1 MRRTA
6 CSDVSHGM
14 AAKLQGAFR
23 TITRYGGPMSLGERI
38 TRIDTWLLDKVCQP
52 VADRLPEKL
61 TALDMGMSFQLGSLV
76 FSAVSIIAVFVLNGM
91 SDFGNMAFNV
101 LIWGL
106 CVTFFV
112 GLARMRV
119 LVKPGRPNPFRY
131 MLQGV
136 RLVSIPFTGYTL
148 FQAYGVP
155 EPYFLPMWFNAL
167 SNLVF
172 VVGLYLISCQ
182 PRPPQ
187 TRTREDVWSRHL
199 REVGTN

>member
-1 MRRTA
+1 
-6 CSDVSHGM
+6 
-14 AAKLQGAFR
+14 
-23 TITRYGGPMSLGERI
+23 MSLGERI
-38 TRIDTWLLDKVCQP
+38 TRIDSWLLDKVCQP

-61 TALDMGMSFQLGSLV
+61 TALDVGMSCQLGSLV

-91 SDFGNMAFNV
+91 TDFSNMAFNV

-136 RLVSIPFTGYTL
+136 RLVSIPFACYTL
-148 FQAYGVP
+148 FQAYGTST
-155 EPYFLPMWFNAL
+155 PYFLPMWFNAL

-187 TRTREDVWSRHL
+187 TRAREDVWSRHL
-199 REVGTN
+199 RVVDTN